1 MLQRICKFFSEKGQ
15 GVVEYALLL
24 GVVAVIVAIL
34 YDKVALP
41 EAFAGTLRHILEKFI
56 IE

>member
-1 MLQRICKFFSEKGQ
+1 MLQRICKIFSEKGQ

-34 YDKVALP
+34 YDGVALP
-41 EAFAGTLRHILEKFI
+41 DAFAKTLKGILEKFMI
-56 IE
+56 